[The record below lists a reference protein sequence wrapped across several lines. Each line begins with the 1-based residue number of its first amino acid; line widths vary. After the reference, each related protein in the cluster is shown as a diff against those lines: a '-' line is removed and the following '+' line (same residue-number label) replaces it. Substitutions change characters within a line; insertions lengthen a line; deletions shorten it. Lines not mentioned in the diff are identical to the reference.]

1 MKNKPTDNNHT
12 SGGSYPANFG
22 CHIPIFFFKI
32 AYPCNYPCNAYAR
45 ALTLAGN
52 VIEFALLFACYW
64 QVKSMSL

>member
-1 MKNKPTDNNHT
+1 MINTPIDNYDK

-22 CHIPIFFFKI
+22 CHIPIFFKI
-32 AYPCNYPCNAYAR
+32 AYPCNYPCNAYTR

-64 QVKSMSL
+64 LTKSMGL